1 MEQIK
6 PVEKPQQSDAD
17 IIKQILIDQYIKDH
31 KALAITINRIPFPKE
46 IKEKIILF
54 LDTSY
59 IWGEKALSLMDFNK
73 QVSQPNQVA
82 VGEPH
87 PNLEVIEAP
96 KEIQELFEKAVIE
109 DPKPAA

>member
-6 PVEKPQQSDAD
+6 PVEKPQQTDAN
-17 IIKQILIDQYIKDH
+17 IVKQILLEQYIKEH
-31 KALAITINRIPFPKE
+31 QALAMTINRIPFPIE

-59 IWGEKALSLMDFNK
+59 LWGEKALSLMDFNQ
-73 QVSQPNQVA
+73 QVSPPNQIA

-87 PNLEVIEAP
+87 PNLEVIDAP
-96 KEIQELFEKAVIE
+96 KEIQQLFDKAAVE